1 MPVKY
6 ALKYNLE
13 GKYMFAHQK
22 MTLAIGDAEV
32 ERIKERYDSF
42 KELFPYLEIYDKEKL
57 KQIEPNIVF
66 DANGNDRPE
75 NIIAI
80 GAQNGQYTTMDF
92 GGVANSLVQNALNL
106 GGDGYEISLSSEV
119 TDMKKVGDTFHIKI
133 NDGEVITAN
142 YVVVD
147 AGAHSLFLAH
157 KMGYGLH
164 LSTLPVAGSFYFAN
178 KRLLNG
184 KVYMVQNDKLPFA
197 ALHGDPDIL
206 ANGNTRFGPTALV
219 IPKLERFHG
228 CSSFFDFLKCLK
240 FDKNVLEVF
249 TNLLKDDDIRSYI
262 LRNFLFEV
270 PFINKKEFVKDA
282 RKIVPSLSENDLS
295 YAVNFGGVRPQV
307 IDRNKK
313 RLELGEGKISTGE
326 GISFNMTPSP
336 GATSCFETARA
347 DMEEICK
354 FLGKNFDEEK
364 FNAEFFG

>member
-1 MPVKY
+1 MSYQSLRDFTAV
-6 ALKYNLE
+6 
-13 GKYMFAHQK
+13 
-22 MTLAIGDAEV
+22 LA
-32 ERIKERYDSF
+32 
-42 KELFPYLEIYDKEKL
+42 
-57 KQIEPNIVF
+57 
-66 DANGNDRPE
+66 
-75 NIIAI
+75 
-80 GAQNGQYTTMDF
+80 
-92 GGVANSLVQNALNL
+92 
-106 GGDGYEISLSSEV
+106 
-119 TDMKKVGDTFHIKI
+119 
-133 NDGEVITAN
+133 
-142 YVVVD
+142 
-147 AGAHSLFLAH
+147 
-157 KMGYGLH
+157 
-164 LSTLPVAGSFYFAN
+164 
-178 KRLLNG
+178 
-184 KVYMVQNDKLPFA
+184 
-197 ALHGDPDIL
+197 
-206 ANGNTRFGPTALV
+206 
-219 IPKLERFHG
+219 
-228 CSSFFDFLKCLK
+228 CLK

-249 TNLLKDDDIRSYI
+249 TNLLKDGDIRSYI